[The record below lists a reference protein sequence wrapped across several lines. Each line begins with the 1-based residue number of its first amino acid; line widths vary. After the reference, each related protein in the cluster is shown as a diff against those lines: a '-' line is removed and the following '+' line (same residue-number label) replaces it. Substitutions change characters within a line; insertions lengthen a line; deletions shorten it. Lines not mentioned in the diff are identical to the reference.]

1 MILKRIWK
9 STVGKKIVMAVSGIM
24 LMSFLVVHLAGNLTL
39 FLPDGGAVFNQY
51 AAMLEGLGVW
61 LYIAEALLLAAFLLH
76 VVAAVQVVLS
86 KRRARSGGY
95 AITVSKG
102 GPSKWSLASRSMIIT
117 GVALFIFIP
126 VHIWMFKYNM
136 GETYPLA
143 AGEHTKDVYGVVFGA
158 FQNPRIVAGYMLV
171 MLLLGLHLR
180 HGFWSALQSLGA
192 MSPRWTPA
200 VYTAGLLFALLLAG
214 GFLFLPLYFFL
225 FVDVPAAGTGGG
237 M

>member
-9 STVGKKIVMAVSGIM
+9 STVGKKIVMAVSGIL
-24 LMSFLVVHLAGNLTL
+24 LMSFLVVHLVGNLTL

-61 LYIAEALLLAAFLLH
+61 LYVAEAMLLAAFLLH
-76 VVAAVQVVLS
+76 VVAAVQVVLN
-86 KRRARSGGY
+86 KRRARAGGY
-95 AITVSKG
+95 AMVVSKG

-117 GVALFIFIP
+117 GVTLFIFIP

-143 AGEHTKDVYGVVFGA
+143 DGEHVKDVYSVVIGA
-158 FQNPRIVAGYMLV
+158 FQNPRIVAGYTLV

-192 MSPRWTPA
+192 MNPRWTPA
-200 VYTAGLLFALLLAG
+200 IYAAGLLFALLVAG
-214 GFLFLPLYFFL
+214 GFLVLPLYFFWCGE
-225 FVDVPAAGTGGG
+225 VPAPGTGGG